1 MNGLNSNLNSKKNI
15 YILIILFSLIVLEQN
30 KIIILP
36 FDQLIEKNKNSSSE
50 YSIKNYFIESINNKL
65 HFKLKTG
72 KPEQLMTCVSKTNEN
87 FEFIKISKCPE
98 KEGENYDPLKSTTFS
113 IVKKMVGSDLSLI
126 NEIIK
131 LNINNNEERE
141 ISDIKLYFEEN
152 NNKSEISLLMNNDI
166 ETENE
171 KYLFI
176 MQLKE
181 KKIIDYLILSFDY
194 LSKDKGNLILG
205 NYPHLLKN
213 SPLKK
218 YKFNIINNEYSLKDK
233 YKFRINMDSIFFNK
247 NNQDN
252 IDKKI
257 VDLTSTEPLDFI
269 YDSDFI
275 FAGAKYI
282 NNIDDYFFKPY
293 RDKNLCFLETL
304 NFKGNMF
311 INFVCNK
318 KPNSFSSFNIK
329 EFPTLFLYNKQLN
342 YTFNLT
348 YEDLFEEINDKY
360 YFLISYDLRDTVKWC
375 LGKPFLK
382 KYNFVFNAEN
392 QTIGFYDK
400 NIIINNQEDED
411 NNTKEI
417 KVNDSKDI
425 NITILVVMLVL
436 FNILLI
442 ILILNITRNCQ
453 KRRKKKVYELNDNDE
468 EEDFKYESKNDSK
481 IPINSS

>member
-1 MNGLNSNLNSKKNI
+1 MNRLKTNLNPKKI
-15 YILIILFSLIVLEQN
+15 LYIFIILLSLLVLGYN

-50 YSIKNYFIESINNKL
+50 YPTKNYFIETINNKL

-72 KPEQLMTCVSKTNEN
+72 RPEQLMTCISKTDES
-87 FEFIKISKCPE
+87 FDFIKIDKCPYR
-98 KEGENYDPLKSTTFS
+98 EGENYDPLKSNTYS
-113 IVKKMVGSDLSLI
+113 IVKKMVDSDLSIIKEL
-126 NEIIK
+126 IK

-141 ISDIKLYFEEN
+141 ISDIQLYFEEN
-152 NNKSEISLLMNNDI
+152 CNKSEISLLMNNDI
-166 ETENE
+166 ETEDERN
-171 KYLFI
+171 LFI

-181 KKIIDYLILSFDY
+181 KKLIDYLILSFDY
-194 LSKDKGNLILG
+194 LSKNKGNLILG

-218 YKFNIINNEYSLKDK
+218 FKLHIINNEYSLKDK
-233 YKFRINMDSIFFNK
+233 YQFRINMDSMFFYKNKEPTNK
-247 NNQDN
+247 NL
-252 IDKKI
+252 
-257 VDLTSTEPLDFI
+257 VDLTIIDPIDFI

-275 FAGAKYI
+275 YAGAKYF
-282 NNIDDYFFKPY
+282 NNIDDFFFKQY
-293 RDKNLCFLETL
+293 RNLNLCFLETI
-304 NFKGNMF
+304 NIKRKMF
-311 INFVCNK
+311 IIFVCNK

-329 EFPTLFLYNKQLN
+329 EFPTLFLYNKKFN

-360 YFLISYDLRDTVKWC
+360 YFLIAYDSRDTARWR

-400 NIIINNQEDED
+400 NIIINNQEDGD

-417 KVNDSKDI
+417 KVNDTKNL
-425 NITILVVMLVL
+425 NIIILIVLLVI

-442 ILILNITRNCQ
+442 ILILNITKKCQ
-453 KRRKKKVYELNDNDE
+453 QKRKKKIYELNDDE
-468 EEDFKYESKNDSK
+468 EEDFQYESKKDCK

>member
-1 MNGLNSNLNSKKNI
+1 MNRLKTNLNPKKI
-15 YILIILFSLIVLEQN
+15 LYIFIILLSLLVLGYN

-50 YSIKNYFIESINNKL
+50 YPTKNYFIETINNKL

-72 KPEQLMTCVSKTNEN
+72 RPEQLMTCISKTDES
-87 FEFIKISKCPE
+87 FDFIKIDKCPYR
-98 KEGENYDPLKSTTFS
+98 EGENYDPLKSNTYS
-113 IVKKMVGSDLSLI
+113 IVKKMVDSDLSIIKEL
-126 NEIIK
+126 IK

-141 ISDIKLYFEEN
+141 ISDIQLYFEEN
-152 NNKSEISLLMNNDI
+152 CNKSEISLLMNNDI
-166 ETENE
+166 ETEDERN
-171 KYLFI
+171 LFI

-181 KKIIDYLILSFDY
+181 KKLIDYLILSFDY
-194 LSKDKGNLILG
+194 LSKNKGNLILG

-218 YKFNIINNEYSLKDK
+218 FKLHIINNEYSLKDK
-233 YKFRINMDSIFFNK
+233 YQFRINMDSMFFYKNKEPTNK
-247 NNQDN
+247 NL
-252 IDKKI
+252 
-257 VDLTSTEPLDFI
+257 VDLTIIDPIDFI

-275 FAGAKYI
+275 YAGAKYF
-282 NNIDDYFFKPY
+282 NNIDDFFFKQY
-293 RDKNLCFLETL
+293 RNLNLCFLETI
-304 NFKGNMF
+304 NIKRKMF
-311 INFVCNK
+311 IIFVCNK

-329 EFPTLFLYNKQLN
+329 EFPTLFLYNKKFN

-400 NIIINNQEDED
+400 NIIINNQKDEN

-417 KVNDSKDI
+417 KVNDSKDL

-453 KRRKKKVYELNDNDE
+453 KKRKKKVYELNDNDE